1 MSGISIWVSKWW
13 LAALAALFALL
24 ATGSLLLATGE
35 ARAAASFQPQL
46 GLPATAVQMI
56 GASPAEAAGETWAQ
70 GRVGSVPAAAAP
82 GTPAGAEVLL
92 RYTDAGGSWQVV
104 PVDDA
109 EGHPLAFEWWGSEV
123 TAGGGVV
130 LAGTAPK
137 VEGGTAAS
145 AQTIVVRDPGGAF
158 AAVPAP
164 EASGPTAVLAPEE
177 ALFPSATSTAR
188 PTTAPLFAALD
199 EGGGRTGALVAP
211 VWSEKAAPAGEL
223 GAPGILHFDG
233 TAWSREPICAELEA
247 SGCVGAEP
255 GLRPLAIAASAPGQA
270 FLLASRAS
278 GGLELFQRVRISGVT
293 PALTTPAWVPV
304 SFASGLLATGG
315 APFGESVAAAAG
327 GPLLTV
333 TNQGAWIDL
342 ALSGAT
348 ADGSATVLVAG
359 AQAEAPP
366 GTDTG
371 TVLGTWCYPTSLCE
385 AGTPSLGATL
395 PSDYGSFAWP
405 GSGTSPGTRL
415 ITGLPDGTLLEL
427 GEGGG
432 DFSYVVGGGAGGANG
447 SIGPGGVT
455 LGTLPGNGGTP
466 IPGGAAF
473 DSPGEGW
480 LGGSTPPLRVAGAPS
495 PDQLTP
501 WPVPFRRPLLA
512 AVTAPGT
519 TAGASGAEALAVGA
533 EGEVARYQP
542 GGGWNGEYLY
552 NAAGERQTP
561 NLRGVAWP
569 EPERAYAVGDNGAM
583 WVWQE
588 STDAWEADPAAPVGF
603 RGQLTAVAFSPQHPE
618 VGFAVGKQG
627 VLLGYGKTWTQ
638 EALPEGLTNANF
650 TSVAF
655 AGEEAIA
662 TYRQPA
668 PTASNP
674 FGEVGGLIVDNGGG
688 WERDFEADRL
698 LAQLPGTATVLSRVA
713 GLADGGAVAAGPGLV
728 IERDG
733 GPGSSWRFAASPLP
747 EAADVSALAAFR
759 EGSSVR
765 ALVSLA
771 VSSGGQRSWGEI
783 DNPPSPAQGEY
794 GNLLPPDPLPG
805 TGYLLRETASGWRDE
820 EGGAYPE
827 PAQGDLDLPG
837 WPDPVLALLVEP
849 GGGSGWALGGQTGT
863 AYREPESGKSQI
875 QTANVSRFGAG
886 ATSPQ
891 QSEVPLVVP
900 TGTASF
906 ALGGNAQCETACFDF
921 ANQQLGADTWLS
933 AAIAKA
939 GRIGGLRAFLYSGRR
954 LPEGARR
961 PSEEDFGR
969 ELDRYGALLGGGSL
983 PVYAASS
990 PGDVDAGGIGDFV
1003 AALGG
1008 HVPAGTVPSGT
1019 PSPPAGEAA
1028 YAFESTGSSGGPVR
1042 VIVLD
1047 YSGPALA
1054 AGDTATSTCASD
1066 PSGPA
1071 NQLQWLCSQLYFAKQ
1086 AGVPAV
1092 VLGDANVSAPG
1103 ASNYASDAAAVDQ
1116 VLLAGGASAYFF
1128 DSPGANVSQQI
1139 GSGAEAIPAFGSGT
1153 LGYVRFA
1160 IDGSKEFLGANG
1172 FLLVSVATA
1181 GRNAATNRA
1190 PVTATLIPNV
1200 GRLGI
1205 EATNGTLLRR
1215 SSVGL
1220 FDGLARIPEGGG
1232 SMLTSEGSP
1241 VQKYPEPY
1249 VPIPAYCQ
1257 GGACSQFI
1265 APQYTFT
1272 SSDPEVGGFVAADP
1286 TASSPRAVEQVNGKP
1301 VPDPSSGLFC
1311 AYNPGT
1317 TTVTLT
1323 AGGLS
1328 ASTQVT
1334 VEAGSVAQPCGT
1346 VPLKNPPPAPQV
1358 PQAAVGEVPP
1368 PAPAPAPTP
1377 APAPVVPPKPVAK
1390 VEPREPSPPPPNPPK
1405 PAPKPP
1411 APAVPPPL
1419 LPILNPSPIP
1429 PRAVVP
1435 PPSPQ
1440 PPEPTP
1446 PSGTA
1451 QVTQPVG
1458 ITEEEED
1465 QQPAIEIAHHMAALH
1480 HRDPGRLVPGLT
1492 LALVLAIVGAGVG
1505 IGRQRRQ
1512 RSRRWA
1518 YSEGRAG
1525 PPDR

>member
-1 MSGISIWVSKWW
+1 M
-13 LAALAALFALL
+13 LL
-24 ATGSLLLATGE
+24 ASVSVTLLLLAAGS
-35 ARAAASFQPQL
+35 ARAASFQPQL
-46 GLPATAVQMI
+46 GTPASGMQVI
-56 GASPAEAAGETWAQ
+56 GASPGEEAGEAWAQ
-70 GRVGSVPAAAAP
+70 GRLGAVPAAAAP
-82 GTPAGAEVLL
+82 GTPVGSQVLL
-92 RYTDAGGSWQVV
+92 RYTDATGTWQVV

-109 EGHPLAFEWWGSEV
+109 EGHPLGFEWWGSE
-123 TAGGGVV
+123 TTAAGGIV
-130 LAGTAPK
+130 LAGSGPAI
-137 VEGGTAAS
+137 EGETPAS
-145 AQTIVVRDPGGAF
+145 AQRIVVRAPGGAF
-158 AAVPAP
+158 AVAPAP
-164 EASGPTAVLAPEE
+164 EASGSTAVLAEGE
-177 ALFPSATSTAR
+177 ALFPTATSTAR

-199 EGGGRTGALVAP
+199 EGGGRTGALIAP
-211 VWSEKAAPAGEL
+211 VWSEKAVPAGEL
-223 GAPGILHFDG
+223 GAPAILHFDG
-233 TAWSREPICAELEA
+233 AAWTREPICAELEA
-247 SGCVGAEP
+247 SGCVAADA
-255 GLRPLAIAASAPGQA
+255 GLRPLALAASAPGQA
-270 FLLASRAS
+270 FLLASGAS
-278 GGLELFQRVRISGVT
+278 GGLELFQRVRINGVT

-304 SFASGLLATGG
+304 SFAAGLLASGG
-315 APFGESVAAAAG
+315 APAGESVSAAAG

-333 TNQGAWIDL
+333 TNQGAWVDL

-348 ADGSATVLVAG
+348 TQGNATVLVAG
-359 AQAEAPP
+359 AQSEAPLA
-366 GTDTG
+366 TDTG
-371 TVLGTWCYPTSLCE
+371 TVLGTWCYPTSLCPV
-385 AGTPSLGATL
+385 GTPSLGAAL

-415 ITGLPDGTLLEL
+415 ITGLPNGALLEL
-427 GEGGG
+427 GEAGGS
-432 DFSYVVGGGAGGANG
+432 FSYVVGGGAGGAGG

-455 LGTLPGNGGTP
+455 LGTLPGTASASVA
-466 IPGGAAF
+466 GGAAF

-480 LGGSTPPLRVAGAPS
+480 LGGPTPPLRVAGSPS

-512 AVTAPGT
+512 AAAAPGT
-519 TAGASGAEALAVGA
+519 TAGGSDGEALAVGA
-533 EGEVARYQP
+533 EGEVARYHP
-542 GGGWNGEYLY
+542 GQGWDGEYLY

-569 EPERAYAVGDNGAM
+569 EAERAFAVGDNGAM
-583 WVWQE
+583 WVWQA
-588 STDAWEADPAAPVGF
+588 STGQWEADPAAPLGF

-618 VGFAVGKQG
+618 VGYAVGKQG

-638 EALPEGLTNANF
+638 ETLPEGLSNANF

-655 AGEEAIA
+655 AGGEAIA

-698 LAQLPGTATVLSRVA
+698 LAQLPGDATILSRVA
-713 GLADGGAVAAGPGLV
+713 GLPDGGAVAAGPGLV

-733 GPGSSWRFAASPLP
+733 GPGTAWRFAASPLP

-771 VSSGGQRSWGEI
+771 VASGGQKSWGEI

-794 GNLLPPDPLPG
+794 GSLLPADPLPG

-820 EGGAYPE
+820 EGKAYAYSPQ
-827 PAQGDLDLPG
+827 PTGRGLPG

-849 GGGSGWALGGQTGT
+849 GGGSGWALGGQTGNG
-863 AYREPESGKSQI
+863 YYEPQIGKSQI
-875 QTANVSRFGAG
+875 QTADVSRFGAG
-886 ATSPQ
+886 ATPPQ
-891 QSEVPLVVP
+891 QGEAPLAAAA
-900 TGTASF
+900 GTATF
-906 ALGGNAQCETACFDF
+906 ALGGNAQCETACVEF
-921 ANQQLGADTWLS
+921 ANEQLGSDTWLS
-933 AAIAKA
+933 SAIGRA
-939 GRIGGLRAFLYSGRR
+939 GRVGGLRAFLYAGGR
-954 LPEGARR
+954 LAVGAAAHG
-961 PSEEDFGR
+961 EDFFRR
-969 ELDRYGALLGGGSL
+969 ELARYDELLGGGPL

-990 PGDVDAGGIGDFV
+990 PGDLTETGIGAFA
-1003 AALGG
+1003 AALAG
-1008 HVPAGTVPSGT
+1008 HVPTGTVPSGT
-1019 PSPPAGEAA
+1019 PAPPDGEAA

-1047 YSGPALA
+1047 YSRSVLAEGDSGQSGCATDPAA
-1054 AGDTATSTCASD
+1054 
-1066 PSGPA
+1066 PA
-1071 NQLQWLCSQLYFAKQ
+1071 NQLQWLCSQLYYAKG
-1086 AGVPAV
+1086 AGIPAI
-1092 VLGDANVSAPG
+1092 VLGNANLSAPSAPG
-1103 ASNYASDAAAVDQ
+1103 YAADATAVDQ
-1116 VLLAGGASAYFF
+1116 VLLGGGASAYLF
-1128 DSPGANVSQQI
+1128 DSTEENVLQQI
-1139 GSGAEAIPAFGSGT
+1139 GSGAESIPAIGTGT
-1153 LGYVRFA
+1153 LGYVKYPVS
-1160 IDGSKEFLGANG
+1160 GTKEFFGANG

-1181 GRNAATNRA
+1181 GRNASTNRA
-1190 PVTATLIPNV
+1190 PVSAALVPNAD
-1200 GRLGI
+1200 RLGL
-1205 EATNGTLLRR
+1205 EATNGALLRR

-1220 FDGLARIPEGGG
+1220 FSGLARIPEGGG
-1232 SMLTSEGSP
+1232 AIEINSQGS
-1241 VQKYPEPY
+1241 VIQEFPEPY
-1249 VPIPAYCQ
+1249 VPIPEHCQ
-1257 GGACSQFI
+1257 GSGCSQFI

-1272 SSDPEVGGFVAADP
+1272 SSDPEVGDFVAADP
-1286 TASSPRAVEQVNGKP
+1286 NSTNARAVEQVNGKP

-1328 ASTQVT
+1328 TSMPVT

-1346 VPLKNPPPAPQV
+1346 VPLKNPPVVQQV

-1368 PAPAPAPTP
+1368 PAPAPAPSP
-1377 APAPVVPPKPVAK
+1377 APAPVVPAKPAVAK
-1390 VEPREPSPPPPNPPK
+1390 AQPREPSPPPSPPKPK

-1411 APAVPPPL
+1411 LPAVPAPL
-1419 LPILNPSPIP
+1419 LPTLNPSPIP

-1446 PSGTA
+1446 PSGTS

-1465 QQPAIEIAHHMAALH
+1465 EQPAIEAAHHMAALH

-1492 LALVLAIVGAGVG
+1492 LALVIAIVGAGAG
-1505 IGRQRRQ
+1505 IGKQRRQ
-1512 RSRRWA
+1512 RARRWA
-1518 YSEGRAG
+1518 YSERPAG